1 MATNVIAI
9 VSGGRPTT
17 HTANTPAEL
26 MELMGLDGS
35 FTVTVQGIPAPM
47 DMELQDYDQVKFTEA
62 VKGGL

>member
-26 MELMGLDGS
+26 MEL
-35 FTVTVQGIPAPM
+35 
-47 DMELQDYDQVKFTEA
+47 QDYDQVKFTEA